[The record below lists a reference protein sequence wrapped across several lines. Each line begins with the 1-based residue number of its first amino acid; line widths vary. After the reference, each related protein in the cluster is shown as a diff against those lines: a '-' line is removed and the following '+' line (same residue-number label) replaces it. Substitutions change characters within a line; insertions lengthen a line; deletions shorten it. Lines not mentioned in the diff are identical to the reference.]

1 MGISIIVV
9 KIIIMIIIII
19 IIINTKIGS
28 LGQNMFKF
36 LGRTP
41 DKR

>member
-9 KIIIMIIIII
+9 KIIIIIIII